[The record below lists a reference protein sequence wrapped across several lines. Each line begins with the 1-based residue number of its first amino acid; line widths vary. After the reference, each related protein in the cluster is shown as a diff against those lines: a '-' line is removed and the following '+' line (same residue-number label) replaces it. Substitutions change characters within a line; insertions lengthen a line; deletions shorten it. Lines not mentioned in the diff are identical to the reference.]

1 MIDCKYHMKECL
13 LGKQEFGKAVLLW
26 LSRKKGKRESSSG
39 SGEEREGE
47 MVCSAPVRRGVKE
60 DRKEGRKERGV
71 IRGKAHC
78 IAETKAMW
86 QVGEELKK
94 RRIRI

>member
-1 MIDCKYHMKECL
+1 MIDCKYQMKECL

-60 DRKEGRKERGV
+60 DRKEGKRSDKRKS
-71 IRGKAHC
+71 ILHC
-78 IAETKAMW
+78 RNKNYVAGW
-86 QVGEELKK
+86 
-94 RRIRI
+94 